1 MLVYHLAV
9 NGPTAMN
16 KFVFHTLLLALI
28 LILIS
33 TVGLAQGRGG
43 QPLEEEK
50 DTPEGQA
57 TLRVEVAQVQVD
69 ITVRDKKGNLIQGL
83 SKKHFQIYEDK
94 VEQTITNFSPVEG
107 PLTAVL
113 VVEYRRAPYWQWE
126 VVWEAL
132 QASYIFARGMR
143 SGDWMAVVAYDLRP
157 EILVDFT
164 QNPAEVYNGLKRLNY
179 PAYREATLY
188 DTVIDTLDR
197 LEEVEGKVTMIVV
210 STGMDTISKANL
222 GKLLRRLKR
231 TNVVIYPV
239 HLGGN
244 LLARAEHYMDGP
256 LRMDF
261 TQAKAVL
268 REMAKSTGGEA
279 YYPRFLQ
286 SFPGVFQNIGAL
298 ARSQYT
304 LSYVSTNKSK
314 KEKFRKLRVQVTV
327 DINGD
332 GKKDKLKVRHKA
344 GYFPDTLPGS

>member
-1 MLVYHLAV
+1 MKMSA
-9 NGPTAMN
+9 
-16 KFVFHTLLLALI
+16 FRTLSLI
-28 LILIS
+28 LILIFIS
-33 TVGLAQGRGG
+33 SVSLAQRRKGR
-43 QPLEEEK
+43 PIEEER
-50 DTPEGQA
+50 DNPEGQA
-57 TLRVEVAQVQVD
+57 TLRIEVAQVQVD
-69 ITVRDKKGNLIQGL
+69 ITVRDKKSNLIQGL
-83 SKKHFQIYEDK
+83 EEGHFKVYEDK

-132 QASYIFARGMR
+132 QASYIFAEGMR
-143 SGDWMAVVAYDLRP
+143 RGDWMAVVAYDLRP

-164 QNPAEVYNGLKRLNY
+164 QNPAEVYNGLKRLNQ

-197 LEEVEGKVTMIVV
+197 LEEVEGKVTMVVV
-210 STGMDTISKANL
+210 STGMDTLSKANL
-222 GKLLRRLKR
+222 GELLKRLKR

-244 LLARAEHYMDGP
+244 LLTRSEQYMNGP

-261 TQAKAVL
+261 IQAKAVL
-268 REMAKSTGGEA
+268 REMAKSTGGES
-279 YYPRFLQ
+279 YFPRFLQ

-304 LSYVSTNKSK
+304 LSYVSTNKSTK
-314 KEKFRKLRVQVTV
+314 NKFRKLRVQVTV

-344 GYFPDTLPGS
+344 GYFPNTLPGS